1 MSVCTEDI
9 LSLSLPPSMDSRIA
23 SDTATQHTTTTT
35 TTQQPFATLSRS
47 TSKAPHSGTES
58 GKRRLL
64 HHCNINS
71 STISITHTLTRRPDS
86 NSRLQTTDH
95 SWPQNSRQKA
105 EEAKAKAGEAG
116 NGEESPSLLARSLLR
131 RSNSLSRL
139 LIRSPHFPDH
149 SRGRQRQT
157 KRQRVPHHHRSNQL
171 APRSTRLLLITAFS
185 LSPWSLRRSTVAC

>member
-1 MSVCTEDI
+1 
-9 LSLSLPPSMDSRIA
+9 MDSCIA
-23 SDTATQHTTTTT
+23 SDTAAQHTTTTTTTT
-35 TTQQPFATLSRS
+35 TTQQPFATLSLSRS

-64 HHCNINS
+64 HHCNISS
-71 STISITHTLTRRPDS
+71 STISITHTHTHSHTHTLTRRPGS

-116 NGEESPSLLARSLLR
+116 NGEESPGLLARSLLR